1 MHHFPSGVE
10 IQVVLLLRM
19 RTCCLDPSIIISFR
33 GVSGL
38 LNSIWS
44 EEVIDFIFAS
54 FSWSSHSSLC
64 RFCISCWGQGSIK
77 LLSLPVFL
85 PVAKR
90 CSSLVSISF
99 FCVFWSSI
107 VFLLFPSVAWL
118 PQCFSPCIQSIL
130 LHKKNYWTCL
140 VCCRCMLCQTCRK
153 THCADASRWSE
164 GPHSTEPSMSK
175 TQHLVHPPV
184 WNSATLLFRLT
195 F

>member
-19 RTCCLDPSIIISFR
+19 RTCCLDPSIIVSFK
-33 GVSGL
+33 GVSGI

-44 EEVIDFIFAS
+44 EEVIDFIFPY

-64 RFCISCWGQGSIK
+64 RFWISCWGQSSIK

-107 VFLLFPSVAWL
+107 GFLLFPSVAWL
-118 PQCFSPCIQSIL
+118 PQCFSPCIQSML
-130 LHKKNYWTCL
+130 LHKKIL
-140 VCCRCMLCQTCRK
+140 ERASSPAVACCARIVARHIAQMRLGGAKDHTQQNLQCR
-153 THCADASRWSE
+153 
-164 GPHSTEPSMSK
+164 
-175 TQHLVHPPV
+175 
-184 WNSATLLFRLT
+184 
-195 F
+195 